1 MLYAG
6 NDFGAYVSTT
16 GGVRWEVLGTGLP
29 SQEVSDLQIQPRD
42 NVIVISTYGRGMFV
56 MDATKVRAI
65 K

>member
-1 MLYAG
+1 
-6 NDFGAYVSTT
+6 
-16 GGVRWEVLGTGLP
+16 VLGTGLP

-42 NVIVISTYGRGMFV
+42 NLIVISTYGRGMFV